1 MVQILG
7 AQTKLVSCLLTLNAW
22 CVQVHKFGGTC
33 VATAERINEIVE
45 FLKEND
51 DSPSKVAVV
60 SAMGSHPTSPTKV
73 TDLLLNMVSKAS
85 KKDSSFTDDLIAL
98 KEKHVDAATALLGK
112 GKELDTF
119 LEGLNQ
125 DIGDLTAML
134 RAISV
139 AGMCAYA
146 YEEYIVGHGELWC
159 ARLMTA
165 RCCQVGLNARF
176 MDARDVLVVS
186 PTSDGL
192 SVDVHYEA
200 SDRNLDTWFQ
210 NHGNYDVIIA
220 TGFIAKTPDGTV
232 TTLRRNGSDYSAT
245 IMGALFRGGKITIW
259 SDVDGVYSAD
269 PRVVSDAVCL
279 DHLTYNEAWE
289 LSYFGAQVLHPR
301 TTIPAMRFN
310 IPISSRN
317 FFNRNA
323 KGSEISRDFK
333 EEAVSGSAGVKGLAT
348 IQDVALVNVEGAG
361 MIGVPGTAASIFGCM
376 RDANI
381 NTIMISQASS
391 EHSVSFA
398 VKDSDAKKAVEAL
411 RKRFSEAISSGRIQN
426 IDCIGKCCVLS
437 AVGYGMANNRGVSAT
452 FFSALAKANVNI
464 VAIAQGSSEYNITC
478 LVKQEDSVRALR
490 AAHSRFYEKSLP
502 IGVGL
507 VGPGL
512 IGSTFLSQ
520 LKDQK
525 QKLEDEYHVDIRIL
539 AIATSKK
546 MVLNDDGIDLDLWKD
561 VMDKDAQDLDYDQ
574 LANHLSTNTI
584 PNNVILDCTASDEP
598 PRHYLDWMKKG
609 IHVITP
615 NKKLNSGDLAQY
627 LALKKYQ
634 RSSYT
639 HFFYEGTVGAG
650 LPVIFTLQHL
660 VGSGDKVKRIEG
672 IFSGTLSYIF
682 NTFGSDSRTFSEVVI
697 AAKDAGYTEPDP
709 RDDLAGMDVARK
721 VTILARECG
730 LNLELE
736 NVPIQSLVPEPLQ
749 SVSSAEEYLQRLPE
763 FDGEMQ
769 KLLDDAEQAGECLR
783 FVGVVDPVNQS
794 GSVELRRYPKDHP
807 FAQLSGSDNIIS
819 FTTERYS
826 EQPLIIRGPGAGAEV
841 TAGGVFSD
849 LLRLSAYLGAP
860 S

>member
-1 MVQILG
+1 M
-7 AQTKLVSCLLTLNAW
+7 
-22 CVQVHKFGGTC
+22 
-33 VATAERINEIVE
+33 
-45 FLKEND
+45 
-51 DSPSKVAVV
+51 
-60 SAMGSHPTSPTKV
+60 
-73 TDLLLNMVSKAS
+73 TDLLLNMVSKATQ
-85 KKDSSFTDDLIAL
+85 KDPSFTVDLDAL
-98 KEKHVDAATALLGK
+98 KEKHVEAATMLLGK
-112 GKELDTF
+112 GEELDAF
-119 LEGLNQ
+119 LQGLNQ
-125 DIGDLTAML
+125 DIGDLTSML
-134 RAISV
+134 KAISV
-139 AGMCAYA
+139 AGMCANA

-165 RCCQVGLNARF
+165 KCRQIGLNAGF

-186 PTSDGL
+186 PTADGL

-200 SDRNLDTWFQ
+200 SDKNLDSWCQT
-210 NHGNYDVIIA
+210 HGAFDVIIA
-220 TGFIAKTPDGTV
+220 TGFIAKTPSGMV

-245 IMGALFRGGKITIW
+245 IMGALFRSGKITIW

-301 TTIPAMRFN
+301 TTIPAMKFN

-317 FFNRNA
+317 FFNRSA
-323 KGSEISRDFK
+323 KGSEISRDFR
-333 EEAVSGSAGVKGLAT
+333 EDAVSGSSGVKGLAT

-361 MIGVPGTAASIFGCM
+361 MIGVPGTAAAIFGCM

-398 VKDSDAKKAVEAL
+398 VKDSDSKKAVEAL
-411 RKRFSEAISSGRIQN
+411 RKRFAEAITSGRIQS
-426 IDCIGKCCVLS
+426 IDCTGKCCVLS
-437 AVGYGMANNRGVSAT
+437 AVGYGMANKRGVSAT

-478 LVKQEDSVRALR
+478 LVKQEDAVRSLR
-490 AAHSRFYEKSLP
+490 AAHSRFYERSLP

-512 IGSTFLSQ
+512 IGSTFLAQ
-520 LKDQK
+520 LKEQK
-525 QKLEDEYHVDIRIL
+525 QKLEEEYHVDVRIL

-546 MVLNDDGIDLDLWKD
+546 MVLNDEGIDLDTWKD
-561 VMDKDAQDLDYDQ
+561 VLDTEAQEINYDV
-574 LANHLSTNTI
+574 LADHLARNPI

-598 PRHYLDWMKKG
+598 PKQYLNWMKKG
-609 IHVITP
+609 INVITP
-615 NKKLNSGDLAQY
+615 NKKLNSGDLSQY

-682 NTFGSDSRTFSEVVI
+682 NTFGTDSRTFSEVVI
-697 AAKDAGYTEPDP
+697 AAKEAGYTEPDP

-769 KLLDDAEQAGECLR
+769 KLLEDAEQAGECLR
-783 FVGVVDPVNQS
+783 FVGVVDPVNQT

>member
-1 MVQILG
+1 
-7 AQTKLVSCLLTLNAW
+7 
-22 CVQVHKFGGTC
+22 
-33 VATAERINEIVE
+33 
-45 FLKEND
+45 
-51 DSPSKVAVV
+51 VAVV

-85 KKDSSFTDDLIAL
+85 QKDSSFTDDLDAL
-98 KEKHVDAATALLGK
+98 KAKHVDAATTLLGK
-112 GKELDTF
+112 GQDLDAF
-119 LEGLNQ
+119 LQGLTE
-125 DIGDLTAML
+125 DINDLAAML
-134 RAISV
+134 KAISV
-139 AGMCAYA
+139 AGTCVTA

-159 ARLMTA
+159 ARLLTA
-165 RCCQVGLNARF
+165 KCRQVGLNAGF

-186 PTSDGL
+186 PTPDDL
-192 SVDVHYEA
+192 SVDVHYDA
-200 SDRNLDTWFQ
+200 SDKNLDSWFQ
-210 NHGNYDVIIA
+210 TYGAYDVIIA
-220 TGFIAKTPDGTV
+220 TGFIAKTPAGMV
-232 TTLRRNGSDYSAT
+232 TTLKRNGSDYSAT
-245 IMGALFRGGKITIW
+245 TFGALFRSGKITIW

-301 TTIPAMRFN
+301 TTIPAMKFN

-317 FFNRNA
+317 FFNKNA

-333 EEAVSGSAGVKGLAT
+333 EDAVSGSSGVKGLAT
-348 IQDVALVNVEGAG
+348 IQNVALVSVEGAG
-361 MIGVPGTAASIFGCM
+361 MIGVPGTAAAIFGTL

-398 VKDSDAKKAVEAL
+398 VKNSDATRAVEAL
-411 RKRFSEAISSGRIQN
+411 RRRFSDSLSAGRIQN
-426 IDCIGKCCVLS
+426 IDYTDNCCVLS
-437 AVGYGMANNRGVSAT
+437 AVGNGMANRRGVSAT
-452 FFSALAKANVNI
+452 FFSALANANVNI

-478 LVKQEDSVRALR
+478 LVKEEDAVRALR
-490 AAHSRFYEKSLP
+490 AAHSRFYQKSLS

-512 IGSTFLSQ
+512 IGSTFLAQ

-525 QKLEDEYHVDIRIL
+525 QKLEEEYHVDIRIL
-539 AIATSKK
+539 GIATSKK
-546 MVLNDDGIDLDLWKD
+546 MVLSEQGIDLDVWKD
-561 VMDKDAQDLDYDQ
+561 TLSTEAQDLDYGL
-574 LANHLSTNTI
+574 LADHLAKNPI
-584 PNNVILDCTASDEP
+584 PNEVILDCTASDEP
-598 PRHYLDWMKKG
+598 PKQYLNWMKKG
-609 IHVITP
+609 INVITP
-615 NKKLNSGDLAQY
+615 NKKLNSGDLSQY
-627 LALKKYQ
+627 LALKQYQ

-682 NTFGSDSRTFSEVVI
+682 NTFGTDSRTFSEVVI
-697 AAKDAGYTEPDP
+697 AAKEAGYTEPDP

-749 SVSSAEEYLQRLPE
+749 TVSSAEEYLQRLPE